1 MMSRLSIST
10 LVLVLWLLAGASGGG
25 GVALGQETDNIG
37 FEWGFGALSGSAKD
51 PALASITRDTTL
63 SSGDQV
69 KMIVKLT
76 RHCFVYLIYEA
87 PGGEITLRFPYTL
100 EQFSTDYKVGKNY
113 YIPKGR
119 PWFQL
124 DEKTGKETFYLL
136 ASPTRLTELESLLT
150 KYGLS
155 PASGKADAARELLSE
170 IRNVRKRF
178 KTFTTIAE
186 RPISIGG
193 NVRGLGN
200 PIAGRR
206 PDVATITTEISA
218 NNFYGKT
225 ITVDHK

>member
-1 MMSRLSIST
+1 MRKLS
-10 LVLVLWLLAGASGGG
+10 LCLLIPAICLTVGPLTGTGIT
-25 GVALGQETDNIG
+25 LGQEKDNIG
-37 FEWGFGALSGSAKD
+37 FEWGFGVLSGSAKD
-51 PALASITRDTTL
+51 PELVSVTRDTTL
-63 SSGDQV
+63 KSGDQV

-76 RHCFVYLIYEA
+76 KECFVYLIHEESD
-87 PGGEITLRFPYTL
+87 GEIALRFPYDL

-124 DEKTGKETFYLL
+124 DDKVGKESFYLL
-136 ASPTRLTELESLLT
+136 ASTTRLTDLENLLK
-150 KYGLS
+150 KYRS
-155 PASGKADAARELLSE
+155 SSASAKTALAKDIVSE

-178 KTFTTIAE
+178 KTFATTAE

-193 NVRGLGN
+193 NVRGTQS
-200 PIAGRR
+200 PAAGRR
-206 PDVATITTEISA
+206 PDVATITTEILA

>member
-1 MMSRLSIST
+1 MRKLC
-10 LVLVLWLLAGASGGG
+10 LCLLILAICLTVGPLTGT
-25 GVALGQETDNIG
+25 GVALGQEKDNIG
-37 FEWGFGALSGSAKD
+37 FEWGFGAMSGSAKD
-51 PALASITRDTTL
+51 PELASITRDTTL
-63 SSGDQV
+63 KSGDQV

-76 RHCFVYLIYEA
+76 KECFVYLIHEESD
-87 PGGEITLRFPYTL
+87 GEITLRFPYDL
-100 EQFSTDYKVGKNY
+100 EQFSTDYKIGKNY

-124 DEKTGKETFYLL
+124 DDKVGKESFYLL
-136 ASPTRLTELESLLT
+136 ASPTRLTDLENLLK
-150 KYGLS
+150 KYRS
-155 PASGKADAARELLSE
+155 SSASAKTALAKDIVSE

-178 KTFTTIAE
+178 KTFATTAE

-193 NVRGLGN
+193 NVRGTQSPG
-200 PIAGRR
+200 AGRR